1 MTLLLAVILAVLPF
15 HAQIENQVIQYEVS
29 IPQPQTHM
37 FEVRMEVGGMGRSEV
52 DLSMPVWT
60 PGSYLVR
67 EYERHVVR
75 FASEDGA
82 GDPLAWRKV
91 DKNTWRVQT
100 GGAAS
105 VVAKYEVYGREPGIR
120 WSFVYD
126 EGGHVIGPSLLMHPV
141 GFADLPAAVRFNL
154 PEGWKL
160 DGGIAPA
167 AGDPFLISARS
178 YHELIDTPMM
188 IGNFESVEFEVDGVT
203 HLIAL
208 LGPTDADLEKLSV
221 DVKKVVESCRDL
233 FGELPYERY
242 VFAWM
247 TFEHGGGIEH
257 ANGTS
262 LGMGGWGFDDE
273 ERYKGFLGVVAH
285 EHFHAWNVKKIQPPA
300 FRPYGYE
307 EENYTDALWWYEG
320 VTSYYNGRILLRAGY
335 EDCEGYLKNL
345 ASGIDNYR
353 TTPGREVQSA
363 ADASYDA
370 WVKAY
375 RGDENT
381 DNVQISYYNKGSI
394 VGLLLDLEIAK
405 RTGGKKGLDEVV
417 RLMWERTRDEG
428 AAFGTNDIR
437 AVCEEVAGGSFDEI
451 FDKYV
456 YGTEE
461 VPFEDYLAYA
471 GYELTVEEEEEK
483 EGEDKDKEKRRGFL
497 GVSPRDT
504 NGRLTISRV
513 VRGSAAWRDG
523 LNCGDEMLAI
533 NGIRIPDYDAFI
545 LQYGRY
551 GPSDTLEILISR
563 HGKIRTMEV
572 TLGER
577 PYREYKLEEVEEPS
591 EAQTA
596 VREKWL
602 PKPPE
607 PEEPEEK

>member
-1 MTLLLAVILAVLPF
+1 MTFLLAVFLTVLPF
-15 HAQIENQVIQYEVS
+15 HAEIETQAIHYEVS

-37 FEVRMEVGGMGRSEV
+37 FEVRIEVGGLGLGEV

-75 FASEDGA
+75 FAAENGA
-82 GDPLAWRKV
+82 GDPLAWRKL

-100 GGAAS
+100 GGAAK

-141 GFADLPAAVRFNL
+141 GYADLPATVRFNL

-167 AGDPFLISARS
+167 AEDPFLISARS
-178 YHELIDTPMM
+178 YHDLIDTPMM
-188 IGNFESVEFEVDGVT
+188 IGNFESVEFEVDGVA
-203 HLIAL
+203 HLIAV
-208 LGPTDADLEKLSV
+208 LGPTDADLEKLSA
-221 DVKKVVESCRDL
+221 DVKKLVETNRDL

-247 TFEHGGGIEH
+247 TIEHGGGIEH

-285 EHFHAWNVKKIQPPA
+285 EHFHAWNVKRIQPPA

-320 VTSYYNGRILLRAGY
+320 VTSYYNERMLLRAGY
-335 EDCEGYLKNL
+335 EDYEGYLKDL
-345 ASGIDNYR
+345 AGQIDRYR
-353 TTPGREVQSA
+353 TTPGRELQSA
-363 ADASYDA
+363 ADSSYDA

-375 RGDENT
+375 RGDENSE
-381 DNVQISYYNKGSI
+381 NVQISYYNKGAI

-405 RTGGKKGLDEVV
+405 QTGGKKGLDDVV
-417 RLMWERTRDEG
+417 RLMWERTHDEG

-456 YGTEE
+456 YGTAE
-461 VPFEDYLAYA
+461 VPFEDYLGYA
-471 GYELTVEEEEEK
+471 GYELKAEQEEEK
-483 EGEDKDKEKRRGFL
+483 EGEDKEKPKGFL
-497 GVSPRDT
+497 GASSRVS
-504 NGRLTISRV
+504 NGRLTVLRV
-513 VRGSAAWRDG
+513 VRGAPAWLGG
-523 LNCGDEMLAI
+523 LNFGDEMLAI
-533 NGIRIPDYDAFI
+533 NGFRIPDYDAFI
-545 LQYGRY
+545 QQLGRY
-551 GPSDTLEILISR
+551 GPGETLEILISR
-563 HGKIRTMEV
+563 HGKIRTLEV

-577 PYREYKLEEVEEPS
+577 PYREYKIEEVGEPS

-602 PKPPE
+602 PKPPASE
-607 PEEPEEK
+607 DAEES